1 MSGPAGID
9 ISETP
14 DTQIETVK
22 PPNYESNLPDD
33 QQTEILKNITVTE
46 KANGGGKNAKN
57 VKICFNG
64 IVKNEQDVMRRRLD
78 NIRHLVDAIAITDT
92 GSTDNTIEIIE
103 SFGREFNIPT
113 RVDVAKFVNFE
124 VSRNDALRNAEKFV
138 QTIPGTWYLMFGD
151 ADDLNFGGNSTDVQ
165 KLSTDKRPLFPEID
179 KTTMDAD
186 LYQVDMVS
194 GETKYPYTWMI
205 KLVAGRLYEWDM
217 PIHEAILVRSDTS
230 KKAIKWGKF
239 TEGYVES
246 RREGSRTKN
255 DTQKYEDDA
264 KALEKYIKRTKCNY
278 PRGLFYLA
286 QSYRD
291 SKQFVHAF
299 DNYKKRTKIGGDIGE
314 VYNSYKELFVIGLTY
329 LDLEEDELVYYANRG
344 MNIDPR
350 RLEIPYYLL
359 KYYNKTLVYPFS
371 DKEKLEDL
379 REANLHLQK
388 QLELLKKNPKHTLVG
403 RQPKV
408 FDSGMKMYNMSWII
422 AQAFLD
428 KTIKAEFLFANKLVY
443 DHLFYIQAYV
453 CAYQAGDLVRSKEL
467 AIKAMNSPTIDS
479 ETKDVI
485 ARELS
490 KFYANVK

>member
-14 DTQIETVK
+14 NTQTTTVV
-22 PPNYESNLPDD
+22 PPNYESNLPVE
-33 QQTEILKNITVTE
+33 QQEEILKNISITA
-46 KANGGGKNAKN
+46 KANGGGKNVKD

-64 IVKNEQDVMRRRLD
+64 IVKNEHDVMRRRLD
-78 NIRHLVDAIAITDT
+78 NIRNVVDAIAITDT
-92 GSTDNTIEIIE
+92 GSTDDTIEIIE

-151 ADDLNFGGNSTDVQ
+151 ADDLNFGGDSTDIQ
-165 KLSTDKRPLFPEID
+165 KLSTDKRPHFPEID

-205 KLVAGRLYEWDM
+205 KLVPGRLYEWDM
-217 PIHEAILVRSDTS
+217 PIHEAVLIRSDTS
-230 KKAIKWGKF
+230 KRSIKWGKF
-239 TEGYVES
+239 TDGYVES
-246 RREGSRTKN
+246 RREGSRTKT

-264 KALEKYIKRTKCNY
+264 RALEKYVKRTKCNY

-291 SKQFVHAF
+291 SKQFVNAF
-299 DNYKKRTKIGGDIGE
+299 DNYKKRAKLGGDMGE
-314 VYNSYKELFVIGLTY
+314 VYNSYKELFIIGLTH
-329 LDLEEDELVYYANRG
+329 LGLEEEELVYYANRG
-344 MNIDPR
+344 MTIDPR
-350 RLEIPYYLL
+350 RLEIPYYLM
-359 KYYNKTLVYPFS
+359 KYYNNTLLYPFT
-371 DKEKLEDL
+371 DKEKMDELK
-379 REANLHLQK
+379 EANVHLQK
-388 QLELLKKNPKHTLVG
+388 QLELLKKNPKYVTVW
-403 RQPKV
+403 RQPKA

-428 KTIKAEFLFANKLVY
+428 KTIKPDFLFANKLVY
-443 DHLFYIQAYV
+443 DHLFYVQAYMS
-453 CAYQAGDLVRSKEL
+453 AYQAGDLVRSKEL

-479 ETKDVI
+479 ETKNVI
-485 ARELS
+485 AKELS